1 MKING
6 ISMKEVGNG
15 SVYYR
20 MYVDAS
26 ELPMAIYERA
36 VEMDEDCNYLS
47 DREEQCFEVEGYVV
61 DGKASDLKV
70 VYYWDDY
77 ETIALLT
84 REEHDGIYAAFE
96 QFADKYGDRL
106 PDNGE
111 LCLGDA
117 EYEEE
122 IPQEIKDEWQFSA
135 FSK

>member
-1 MKING
+1 M
-6 ISMKEVGNG
+6 
-15 SVYYR
+15 
-20 MYVDAS
+20 
-26 ELPMAIYERA
+26 
-36 VEMDEDCNYLS
+36 
-47 DREEQCFEVEGYVV
+47 
-61 DGKASDLKV
+61 

-84 REEHDGIYAAFE
+84 REEHDSIYVAFE

-111 LCLGDA
+111 LCLGDS